1 MKKIDFLK
9 WALMLVMCIPFA
21 GCGDSGNGVPDE
33 PEKDVSAEVF
43 YKITTL
49 ESLPELVDV
58 TISYRDADGVMKT
71 EKLSS
76 LPWGKEVKNVEMPF
90 EVRMELSYKK
100 KEGVVYDKESYRVG
114 YSMEIGIIPSD
125 LINFRVSRSQSVSE
139 NSIGGDKIETYL
151 DMLEGKPTVV
161 SLQKNPD

>member
-1 MKKIDFLK
+1 MKKIGFLK
-9 WALMLVMCIPFA
+9 WALMLVMCITFV
-21 GCGDSGNGVPDE
+21 GCGDSGNGEPDE

-151 DMLEGKPTVV
+151 DMLEEKPTVV

>member
-1 MKKIDFLK
+1 
-9 WALMLVMCIPFA
+9 
-21 GCGDSGNGVPDE
+21 
-33 PEKDVSAEVF
+33 
-43 YKITTL
+43 
-49 ESLPELVDV
+49 
-58 TISYRDADGVMKT
+58 
-71 EKLSS
+71 
-76 LPWGKEVKNVEMPF
+76 
-90 EVRMELSYKK
+90 MEFSYKK

-114 YSMEIGIIPSD
+114 YSMEIGIIPAD